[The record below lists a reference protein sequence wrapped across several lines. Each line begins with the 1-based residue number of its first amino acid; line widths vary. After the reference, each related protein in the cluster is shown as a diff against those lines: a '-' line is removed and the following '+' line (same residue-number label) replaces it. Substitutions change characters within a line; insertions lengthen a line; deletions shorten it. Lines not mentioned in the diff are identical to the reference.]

1 MLEKLKLKLYF
12 LRNKFY
18 KKPLFTLYNRTVQRR
33 YEYNIPLGKTAAAPH
48 RV

>member
-1 MLEKLKLKLYF
+1 MLKKLKLKLYF

-18 KKPLFTLYNRTVQRR
+18 QKPLFTLYNRTAQRSS
-33 YEYNIPLGKTAAAPH
+33 EYNIPLGKTVAAPH